1 MDIAVHIH
9 LILLHWQSN
18 KSNIRLEKRRESAK
32 ENTSTLENMVSSYVP
47 LHKTSP
53 YGSINSLA
61 TIIKQTAAV
70 SQPSKKK
77 DPIIQV
83 YIRTPNYSKGLLDPL
98 EDLDVTCQSIMTQWM
113 GVHRAGKKLK
123 GKDFVSV
130 DLDRKKDAVSQV
142 YKNLVSRNCDVERTV
157 MNWRYR
163 NHPKKILDASY
174 HNPRAVRKSENFWE
188 DYHPDAMK
196 RFYYETLQNS
206 SATCDVPHKPKAT
219 RKKLTPSAAAKL
231 AFNTSPYQTR
241 RPSTSNTLRGS
252 QSNNAITSS
261 IPLAV
266 QIRKEISEPSM
277 NQSQLKQARPET
289 RPTRIADTIDT
300 EHGMLDTKAET
311 PENKEAIEEKGSPEE
326 KGASENHFRI
336 LRVTK
341 FLHKVAPQTK
351 KENKAPGKTRKG
363 EKMQN
368 ENSVATP
375 NIAKMLERIY
385 TNPVKTNPS
394 DRSISPR
401 NDRQFSVQIMD
412 PYLQRPLHGDDDD
425 SPKERNTS
433 LFTIKGKYSQPNLQT
448 EELKKSLS
456 ITEGKEVK
464 STKNFQEVFGKFSEM
479 LIHRESS
486 KSTVP
491 GVKSLDNDL
500 SSSLG
505 FYARDRSLELE
516 ESHKVIVVKHSQP
529 YSLKNGA
536 FLQQH
541 KEGKKEKRED
551 HVSKEEKTES
561 KKLTRLRKF
570 VSPSISQSSKN

>member
-1 MDIAVHIH
+1 MI
-9 LILLHWQSN
+9 
-18 KSNIRLEKRRESAK
+18 
-32 ENTSTLENMVSSYVP
+32 STYIP

-53 YGSINSLA
+53 YGSINSLT
-61 TIIKQTAAV
+61 TIIKQTATV
-70 SQPSKKK
+70 SQPAKKK

-98 EDLDVTCQSIMTQWM
+98 EELDVTCQSIMTQWI

-157 MNWRYR
+157 LNWRYR
-163 NHPKKILDASY
+163 MHPKKILDATY
-174 HNPRAVRKSENFWE
+174 NNPNAVRKSETFWE
-188 DYHPDAMK
+188 DYQPDAMK
-196 RFYYETLQNS
+196 RFYNETLQNS
-206 SATCDVPHKPKAT
+206 SAVCDIPQKPKAI
-219 RKKLTPSAAAKL
+219 RKKLTSTAAAKL

-261 IPLAV
+261 IPLPV
-266 QIRKEISEPSM
+266 QMRKEISEPSM
-277 NQSQLKQARPET
+277 NQSQVRQPRPES
-289 RPTRIADTIDT
+289 RPTRIIETIDT
-300 EHGMLDTKAET
+300 EFGMLDTKAET
-311 PENKEAIEEKGSPEE
+311 PENQEPIEDKGSPDE

-341 FLHKVAPQTK
+341 FLHKVTPQTK
-351 KENKAPGKTRKG
+351 KENKAPGKMRKG
-363 EKMQN
+363 EKMQS

-394 DRSISPR
+394 ERSLSPR
-401 NDRQFSVQIMD
+401 NDRQFSMQMMD
-412 PYLQRPLHGDDDD
+412 PYLQRPLHAADE
-425 SPKERNTS
+425 SPQERNTS
-433 LFTIKGKYSQPNLQT
+433 LFTIKGKYSQPNPQMEHKKRPSMT
-448 EELKKSLS
+448 EE
-456 ITEGKEVK
+456 KESK
-464 STKNFQEVFGKFSEM
+464 STKNFQEVFGKFSEL
-479 LIHRESS
+479 LIQREAS
-486 KSTVP
+486 KPTVS
-491 GVKSLDNDL
+491 GITSLDNDL
-500 SSSLG
+500 TASLG
-505 FYARDRSLELE
+505 FHARDRSLELE

-536 FLQQH
+536 FLPH
-541 KEGKKEKRED
+541 YKEGKKEKRD
-551 HVSKEEKTES
+551 DLVSKEEKTEV

-570 VSPSISQSSKN
+570 VSPSMSQSSKN